1 MGTNKISVWSSLFFI
16 LTNWVLPFP
25 FWIASSCVSADISSY
40 FFFASSRTNFE
51 KEGGGATFVSRL
63 SLYPP
68 AQMPFRLVTQSSRK
82 IACRVQ
88 SRSAYEGYDHIENL
102 KISFKLFDI
111 LRFPSVWRKSS
122 SFQFDRNISPH
133 IILGRFKDTKC
144 TTYKFFSLPIFSIIY
159 HSFLSILN
167 VFK

>member
-16 LTNWVLPFP
+16 LTECFLFP
-25 FWIASSCVSADISSY
+25 FELHPLVFPRTFPPTFSSLLAGRT
-40 FFFASSRTNFE
+40 SR
-51 KEGGGATFVSRL
+51 KKGGGATFVSRL

-102 KISFKLFDI
+102 KISFKIFDI
-111 LRFPSVWRKSS
+111 LRFPSV
-122 SFQFDRNISPH
+122 
-133 IILGRFKDTKC
+133 
-144 TTYKFFSLPIFSIIY
+144 
-159 HSFLSILN
+159 
-167 VFK
+167 